1 MSSTNTVQSLV
12 SLLTDASKA
21 YYNGGKPIMDDDT
34 YDSLLDTLKARD
46 PKHPFLSSVGTPVTG
61 ASHPLPVIMPSLD
74 KIKPAE
80 ARLERF
86 LNLSNEY
93 VMSEKLDGLSALWIP
108 SKRQLYLRGDGRD
121 GYSIPASII
130 EHISGLVPSQNNWI
144 IRGELI
150 MERSVDLVNGRNIV
164 NGLLHHKSPSH
175 ELLSKIQFLAYEVHA
190 PSGLTRSEQFTWLA
204 EHSFMTPWWSVT
216 TKPTEATCSEQFLL
230 RRSNSKY
237 ETDGIVIG
245 VNKIPVY
252 PDQTTV
258 SVQNPKDCVAFKM
271 PISDQSATTTLREVL
286 WAPSATGYL
295 IPKLRFDP
303 VVINGAKIEFCTGH
317 NAKTILEKRLGPD
330 AIIKIRRS
338 GDVIPTLDAVLAPA
352 LEPSFPSSES
362 WMWVGTPPTATHIQ
376 LKTINDT
383 QRSSQLYHFAKTLE
397 FPGFGPATAEALVK
411 VGINGPN
418 ALWLASEQTLT
429 KTLGPK
435 TGKTLYATLRN
446 IPSSVNEMQILLASN
461 QLPRGIGESKLTAL
475 FKQCPDPR
483 NWLSI
488 DGFPVSWTQDTFST
502 FKETFPRYESWRNTE
517 LSWIPYPAIKGIP
530 EIRENKGT
538 ICFTGFR
545 DKDLETQVKAKGYS
559 ISPTVTSSTNILVV
573 SDNSTSD
580 SEKVK
585 KARLMPNLEI
595 LTRSVFTNKYLM

>member
-1 MSSTNTVQSLV
+1 MSSNNTIQTLV
-12 SLLTDASKA
+12 TLLTDASKA
-21 YYNGGKPIMDDDT
+21 YYNGETPIMDDDT
-34 YDSLLDTLKARD
+34 YDGLLESLKARA
-46 PKHPFLSSVGTPVTG
+46 PKHPFLSSVGVLVTG
-61 ASHPLPVIMPSLD
+61 TSHPLPVVMPSLD
-74 KIKPAE
+74 KIKPSE
-80 ARLERF
+80 PRLERF
-86 LNLSNEY
+86 LNLSTEY

-108 SKRQLYLRGDGRD
+108 SKRQLYLRGDGRN
-121 GYSIPASII
+121 GYNIPASIV
-130 EHISGLVPSQNNWI
+130 EHIAGLVPSQNNWI

-175 ELLSKIQFLAYEVHA
+175 ELLAKIQFLAYEVHA

-204 EHSFMTPWWSVT
+204 DHSFMTPWWAVCN
-216 TKPTEATCSEQFLL
+216 KPTQASCSEQFLL

-271 PISDQSATTTLREVL
+271 PISDQSATTILREIL
-286 WAPSATGYL
+286 WTPSAQGYL

-317 NAKTILEKRLGPD
+317 NAKTILEKSLGPD
-330 AIIKIRRS
+330 AVIKIRRS

-352 LEPSFPSSES
+352 SEPSFPSPES
-362 WMWVGTPPTATHIQ
+362 WMWVGVVPTATHIQ

-411 VGINGPN
+411 VGITGPN
-418 ALWLASEQTLT
+418 TLWLASEQKLSS
-429 KTLGPK
+429 TLGPK

-446 IPSSVNEMQILLASN
+446 IQSNVNEMQILLASN

-488 DGFPVSWTQDTFST
+488 DGFPVSWTQDTFNT
-502 FKETFPRYESWRNTE
+502 FKESFPRYEAWRHAE
-517 LSWIPYPAIKGIP
+517 LSWIPYPANKGVS
-530 EIRENKGT
+530 EISEKKGT

-545 DKDLETQVKAKGYS
+545 DKDLETQVKAKGYN
-559 ISPTVTSSTNILVV
+559 ISPTLTSSTTILLV
-573 SDNSTSD
+573 SDTSTSD

-585 KARLMPNLEI
+585 KARVMPSLEI
-595 LTRSVFTNKYLM
+595 LTRSAFINKYLM